1 MSKEKN
7 IELEDYINSWLD
19 QMMEVYGGIL
29 EEWEEYDIV
38 KPVPGA
44 HVEFNCNNCGKCC
57 EFREHWVWVY
67 PSDMVKWLQNLNSE
81 KIIPLLLGTL
91 FPVQDH
97 DDVIGYGLPS
107 QKTIYEKFN
116 QFIKIHKGSKR
127 KQLVLRSILKI
138 IAQFN
143 PTFNKNSDY
152 CIFYNS
158 NSDQHCL
165 IYDFR
170 PIQCQVFPLDYPQF
184 TSIEIPDNL
193 KDKYGTYED
202 DIEELPMC
210 PKETYTNGD
219 PLKGVMVSEDE
230 RDLVAMEKSNYLTS
244 YVTKDLQD
252 TDISE
257 ILIEIF
263 SNEILNLVEKKT
275 GKKSGKK

>member
-1 MSKEKN
+1 MSKEN
-7 IELEDYINSWLD
+7 YIELEDYLNSWLD

-29 EEWEEYDIV
+29 NEWEEYDVV

-44 HVEFNCNNCGKCC
+44 HVEFKLNNQGAIG
-57 EFREHWVWVY
+57 EFINHWVWVY
-67 PSDMVKWLQNLNSE
+67 PSDLVKWLQNLNSE

-91 FPVQDH
+91 FPVQDY

-107 QKTIYEKFN
+107 QKAIYEKFN
-116 QFIKIHKGSKR
+116 QFIKIHKKSKK
-127 KQLVLRSILKI
+127 KQLVLKGILKKL
-138 IAQFN
+138 AQIN

-152 CIFYNS
+152 CIFYNA
-158 NSDQHCL
+158 NSHHCL

-184 TSIEIPDNL
+184 TSIEIPENL
-193 KDKYGTYED
+193 KDKYGTFKDDNED
-202 DIEELPMC
+202 LPMC

-219 PLKGVMVSEDE
+219 PLKGIMVSEDE
-230 RDLVAMEKSNYLTS
+230 RDLVAMEKINYLTS
-244 YVTKDLQD
+244 YVTKDWQD

-263 SNEILNLVEKKT
+263 SKEILKLVEEKNDKKT
-275 GKKSGKK
+275 

>member
-7 IELEDYINSWLD
+7 IELEDYINTWLD
-19 QMMEVYGGIL
+19 QMMEVYGVIL
-29 EEWEEYDIV
+29 EEWEEYDVV

-44 HVEFNCNNCGKCC
+44 HVEFNCNDCGKCC
-57 EFREHWVWVY
+57 EFKNHWVWVY
-67 PSDMVKWLQNLNSE
+67 PSDIVKWLQNLNSN
-81 KIIPLLLGTL
+81 KIIPILLGIL
-91 FPVQDH
+91 FPVQDY

-107 QKTIYEKFN
+107 QNTIYEKFN
-116 QFIKIHKGSKR
+116 QFIKIHKGSK
-127 KQLVLRSILKI
+127 QFVLRAILKI
-138 IAQFN
+138 LSQLN
-143 PTFNKNSDY
+143 PTFNKNSDF

-158 NSDQHCL
+158 KSAQHCL

-184 TSIEIPDNL
+184 TSIEIPENL

-202 DIEELPMC
+202 DLEDLPMC
-210 PKETYTNGD
+210 PIETYNGD

-230 RDLVAMEKSNYLTS
+230 RDLVAMEKANYLTS
-244 YVTKDLQD
+244 YVTKDWQD

-263 SNEILNLVEKKT
+263 SKEILNLVEKKT
-275 GKKSGKK
+275 GKK

>member
-1 MSKEKN
+1 
-7 IELEDYINSWLD
+7 
-19 QMMEVYGGIL
+19 ME
-29 EEWEEYDIV
+29 
-38 KPVPGA
+38 
-44 HVEFNCNNCGKCC
+44 
-57 EFREHWVWVY
+57 
-67 PSDMVKWLQNLNSE
+67 
-81 KIIPLLLGTL
+81 
-91 FPVQDH
+91 
-97 DDVIGYGLPS
+97 
-107 QKTIYEKFN
+107 
-116 QFIKIHKGSKR
+116 
-127 KQLVLRSILKI
+127 I
-138 IAQFN
+138 IAQIN

-184 TSIEIPDNL
+184 TSIEIPENL

-202 DIEELPMC
+202 DLEDLPMC

-244 YVTKDLQD
+244 YITTDLQD

-263 SNEILNLVEKKT
+263 SQEILNMSQNNLNNSNNSKNPPNPKNSKHSRKKQNV
-275 GKKSGKK
+275 KKSRPNSNHR